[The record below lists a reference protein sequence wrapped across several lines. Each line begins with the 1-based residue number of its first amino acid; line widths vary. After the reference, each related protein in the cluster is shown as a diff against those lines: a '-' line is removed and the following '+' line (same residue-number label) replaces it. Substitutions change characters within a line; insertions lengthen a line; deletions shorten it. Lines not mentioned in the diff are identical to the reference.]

1 MQGDRVV
8 EITLLK
14 IKHQI
19 LVDINV
25 IIAYIVF
32 SRERMAQF

>member
-8 EITLLK
+8 EITLVK
-14 IKHQI
+14 INHQT

-25 IIAYIVF
+25 TIAYIIF
-32 SRERMAQF
+32 CRERMTQV